1 MTTDINQVMNR
12 LKNLQEFEVS
22 IDIPDEFI
30 FNGTIPFDMVI
41 DRDLSAKVLVIAES
55 QKEAEAK
62 VAEFFKELK

>member
-30 FNGTIPFDMVI
+30 FSGTMPFDMII
-41 DRDLSAKVLVIAES
+41 DRDQSARVIVIAET
-55 QKEAEAK
+55 QQEAEQK
-62 VAEFFKELK
+62 VEQFFKVI

>member
-12 LKNLQEFEVS
+12 LKNLQEFEVV

-41 DRDLSAKVLVIAES
+41 DRDQSARVIVVAET
-55 QKEAEAK
+55 QQEAEAK
-62 VAEFFKELK
+62 VSQFFKVI

>member
-12 LKNLQEFEVS
+12 LKNLQEFEVC

-30 FNGTIPFDMVI
+30 FRGTMPFDMII
-41 DRDLSAKVLVIAES
+41 DRDQSARVLVIAES
-55 QKEAEAK
+55 QEEAESK

>member
-1 MTTDINQVMNR
+1 MNDINEVMNR

>member
-1 MTTDINQVMNR
+1 MTADIKQVMNR

-41 DRDLSAKVLVIAES
+41 ERDQSARVLVVAET
-55 QKEAEAK
+55 QQEAEEK
-62 VAEFFKELK
+62 VAQFFKVI